1 MTPAKGFKK
10 GKQQERSKTK
20 YKTGVPFLALYIS
33 SAAGT
38 EDECIKETSEKVW
51 KKTLSSINKEHEY
64 VKKKKQ
70 KNKIRRSGNKPSKS
84 RGQGVSLKH
93 DLRGFIEI
101 LNSVVL

>member
-1 MTPAKGFKK
+1 M
-10 GKQQERSKTK
+10 
-20 YKTGVPFLALYIS
+20 L
-33 SAAGT
+33 
-38 EDECIKETSEKVW
+38 
-51 KKTLSSINKEHEY
+51 
-64 VKKKKQ
+64 KKKKQ

>member
-1 MTPAKGFKK
+1 MSASKRPQKK
-10 GKQQERSKTK
+10 FGKKPSLQLIRNTNM
-20 YKTGVPFLALYIS
+20 L
-33 SAAGT
+33 
-38 EDECIKETSEKVW
+38 
-51 KKTLSSINKEHEY
+51 
-64 VKKKKQ
+64 KKKKQ